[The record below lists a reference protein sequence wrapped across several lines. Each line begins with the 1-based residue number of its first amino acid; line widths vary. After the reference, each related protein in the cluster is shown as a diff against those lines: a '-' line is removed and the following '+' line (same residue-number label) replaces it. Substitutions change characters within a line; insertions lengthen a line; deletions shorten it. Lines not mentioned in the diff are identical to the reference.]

1 MSAGRFQMVIEKIAE
16 DLGINLVEA
25 SRLSG
30 GDINE
35 VFLLTTETE
44 RFVLKLNHTSRF
56 PGMFDAEKH
65 GLENLTDPGVIDV
78 PKPLKT
84 GTEDLYSYLILEY
97 KEPAPKRSDFWE
109 LFGEQLAKLHRETR
123 DTFGLEKDNYIGSLP
138 QYNEKRDSAAK
149 FYIEMRLQ
157 PQLKIATDKGFQ
169 FNITENFFKNCEA
182 LIPNEPPALIHGDLW
197 NGNYI
202 VNQKGAPCLIDPAV
216 AYAPREM
223 DLGMMKL
230 FGGFHESLFNIY
242 DEKFPLAAG
251 WLERIDLWQ
260 LYYLLVHLNIFGAG
274 YKSQV
279 SNIISKYS

>member
-1 MSAGRFQMVIEKIAE
+1 MNAGRFQKVIENIAE
-16 DLGINLVEA
+16 DFGINLTQT
-25 SRLSG
+25 SPLSG

-35 VFLLTTETE
+35 VFLLETETE
-44 RFVLKLNHTSRF
+44 KFVLKLNNTSRF
-56 PGMFDAEKH
+56 PGMFDAEKF
-65 GLENLTDPGVIDV
+65 GLEKLIVPGVIDV
-78 PKPLKT
+78 PRPIKT
-84 GTEDLYSYLILEY
+84 GTADQYSYLILEY
-97 KEPAPKRSDFWE
+97 KESTHKRPDFWE
-109 LFGEQLAKLHRETR
+109 IFGEQLANLHQETR

-138 QYNEKRDSAAK
+138 QHNGKRDSAAE

-157 PQLKIATDKGFQ
+157 PQLEIASDKGFQ
-169 FNITENFFKNCEA
+169 LKVTDSFFKNCEDM
-182 LIPNEPPALIHGDLW
+182 IPDEPPALVHGDLW

-202 VNQKGAPCLIDPAV
+202 VNSNGAPCLIDPAI

-230 FGGFHESLFNIY
+230 FGGFNDSLFRIY

-251 WLERIDLWQ
+251 WQERIDLWQ

-279 SNIISKYS
+279 SNIIRKYS